1 MSVRRGA
8 ALSVSFAA
16 VDAERRPQRKSSVA
30 WVPGDVR
37 VSQDGGAF
45 VNAANLP
52 VEIGSSGRYAV
63 ALTAS
68 EMDAAWV
75 HVMVER
81 YDIDPV
87 DLLIAT
93 AGNPSG
99 VVLSDAANTASTFR
113 TNRTESVTGHWQ
125 DVLLLFT
132 AGSLAGQVKK
142 VSAYDS
148 STGFMTVSSPFTA
161 APAVGDRFVLINS

>member
-16 VDAERRPQRKSSVA
+16 IDAERRPQRKSSVA
-30 WVPGDVR
+30 WASGDVR

-45 VNAANLP
+45 VNTANLP
-52 VEIGSSGRYAV
+52 VEMGSSGRYAV
-63 ALTAS
+63 ALTAA

-99 VVLSDAANTASTFR
+99 VVLADAANTASTFR
-113 TNRTESVTGHWQ
+113 TSRTEPVTGHWK

-132 AGSLAGQVKK
+132 TGILTGQVKK
-142 VSAYDS
+142 VSGYDS
-148 STGFMTVSSPFTA
+148 YTGVMTVSSPFTDSPA
-161 APAVGDRFVLINS
+161 ANDRFVLVNF